1 MINKFKHIA
10 AYRVAPISAITHI
23 ASVERIE
30 PWEDTSRYVLHF
42 SEAPEEIVPIP
53 LVPGGLAK
61 APRDRRYTS
70 LQILLAAK
78 NLDEVFY
85 DIRESCDILNGDEK
99 ETNRGS

>member
-1 MINKFKHIA
+1 MINKIRHIA

-30 PWEDTSRYVLHF
+30 PWKDTNRYVLHF
-42 SEAPEEIVPIP
+42 SGAPEEIAPIP
-53 LVPGGLAK
+53 LVPGGVAK

-70 LQILLAAK
+70 LQILLASK

-85 DIRESCDILNGDEK
+85 
-99 ETNRGS
+99 T